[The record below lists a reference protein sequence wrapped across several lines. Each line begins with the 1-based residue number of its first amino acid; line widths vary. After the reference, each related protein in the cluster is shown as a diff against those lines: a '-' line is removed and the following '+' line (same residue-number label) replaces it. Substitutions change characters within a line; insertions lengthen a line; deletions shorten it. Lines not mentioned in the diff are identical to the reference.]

1 MAGKGGTELAYERL
15 MSRLPDWA
23 TSKAQIISREEEI
36 DHDRL
41 LVFWTQD
48 MPDSPRFLAD
58 PRARDGFD
66 GLVFVS
72 YWQQTIFGLS
82 AGVPFGEGEVIK
94 NAIEPIDMVKDSRGP
109 IKLIYQSVPDRGL
122 ELLVPVFDELSQQYD
137 IVLDVYSNFELYGQ
151 THRNKKFEAL
161 FDVCRNHDKINY
173 HGSVPNDEVREAV
186 SRADIFA
193 YPATWLETS
202 CMSAMEAMS
211 GGCLMVAPHWGALPE
226 TMAGY
231 NVSYSWTEDK
241 ERHKQIFKDRLRYAI
256 ENVRGDSMRSHLE
269 EQKRYA
275 DKFYNWDT
283 RIYEWIDYI
292 QRLEKR
298 RTFDFPGFN
307 QPY

>member
-1 MAGKGGTELAYERL
+1 MPSKGGTELAHERL

-23 TSKAQIISREEEI
+23 VNKAQIISREEGI

-48 MPDSPRFLAD
+48 MPDSPQFLAD
-58 PRARDGFD
+58 PHARAGFD
-66 GLVFVS
+66 GLIFVS

-94 NAIEPIDMVKDSRGP
+94 NAVEPLPMLKDSRGP

-151 THRNKKFEAL
+151 THRNEKFEAL
-161 FDVCRNHDKINY
+161 FEFCRNHDKINY

-193 YPATWLETS
+193 YPAIWLETS

-231 NVSYSWTEDK
+231 NVAYSWTEDK
-241 ERHKQIFKDRLRYAI
+241 EKHKSIFKDKLRYAI
-256 ENVRGDSMRSHLE
+256 ENVRGDSMKAHLE

-283 RIYEWIDYI
+283 RINEWIDYI
-292 QRLEKR
+292 QRLQKR

-307 QPY
+307 MPY